1 MVICVL
7 LPTWGW
13 AKERTM
19 EPPGVDFMICGTDW
33 SNGRNWN
40 NCVVEP
46 LLLQRYVACYQRMQ
60 AAMRAV
66 EPYLQQ
72 STDIRSVQPIYKSP
86 STQLR
91 DAADAV
97 EAEDVAVEQFRAT
110 MRDCVEET
118 K

>member
-1 MVICVL
+1 MIYLFVVSFWLVSVL
-7 LPTWGW
+7 GW
-13 AKERTM
+13 AGEAQFIDGKWIGDPRVDICPQGESCIAVER
-19 EPPGVDFMICGTDW
+19 
-33 SNGRNWN
+33 SY
-40 NCVVEP
+40 
-46 LLLQRYVACYQRMQ
+46 QCYYRMQ

-97 EAEDVAVEQFRAT
+97 EVEDVAVEQFRAT